1 MSDLTEKE
9 LSWLE
14 KRQSRRGF
22 VALCGKVVTALGLAM
37 AGAHGM
43 PRRVFAGLCCTGTPK
58 CGTGPFGPCTGGGAT
73 CPVGCTGGATHV
85 CCDQGYVG
93 ATNTV
98 HQCLECSC
106 GGLGTCWCEFDT
118 GVPC

>member
-9 LSWLE
+9 LSWLG

-22 VALCGKVVTALGLAM
+22 AAM
-37 AGAHGM
+37 VGARGM
-43 PRRVFAGLCCTGTPK
+43 PRRVFAGQCCSGTPK

-98 HQCLECSC
+98 HQCLECTC
-106 GGLGTCWCEFDT
+106 LGLGTCWCEFDT